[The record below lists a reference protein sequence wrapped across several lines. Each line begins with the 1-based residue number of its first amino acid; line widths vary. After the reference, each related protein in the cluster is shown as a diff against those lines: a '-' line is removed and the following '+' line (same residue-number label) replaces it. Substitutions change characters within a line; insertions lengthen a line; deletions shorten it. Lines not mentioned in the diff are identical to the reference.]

1 MKKLTYIVAFLTFA
15 LALQAQ
21 DAQILAQRDL
31 LGTARYVGMAGAMTA
46 VGGDP
51 SAVKDNPAGLGVY
64 RRWDVSLSLF
74 LDLDYV
80 RQPGVTKTVG
90 SDTRFSAS
98 QASFIFGWVDKT
110 RDRGMLA
117 NNIMLSYHNVASYD
131 RHYVVSHTNE
141 PYSLTDVVASKTEGV
156 DETALQPAGR
166 WDTQNWLSNQAY
178 DTYLIWP
185 DAVDTKRWY
194 SVLPAGQKVTKNQLS
209 MREYGH
215 VDQFAIS
222 WGGNISNYVFLGATL
237 NVLAIDH
244 TQSVQYYEIFGD
256 DCSLDNNT
264 YVHQTGVG
272 VNGVFGVI
280 AHPLQWLR
288 IGASFMTPSA
298 VNLKTTNYGT
308 MNSVVYLY
316 DDKKGTYEKMSCES
330 LTPDNTYSDRSW
342 RSPLR
347 VSAGLAFQVMN
358 YGLVSL
364 QYDLAHDKNIDDV
377 HTLRAGIEGVITDQF
392 FLECGYA
399 YESTFLASDKYH
411 AYVLPFNTQRTDAY
425 SRLTK
430 HSHYATAGFGYRGRN
445 FLIHA
450 AYRYRLQKNATYAH
464 ELATPYDL
472 SATTHNI
479 VLTLDFHGQ

>member
-1 MKKLTYIVAFLTFA
+1 MT
-15 LALQAQ
+15 LAVHAQ

-31 LGTARYVGMAGAMTA
+31 IGTARYVGLAGAMTA

-74 LDLDYV
+74 IDLDYV
-80 RQPGVTKTVG
+80 RQAGVNKSVG
-90 SDTRFSAS
+90 SDNRFSAA

-110 RDRGMLA
+110 RDQGMIA
-117 NNIMLSYHNVASYD
+117 NNLMFSYHNVASYD
-131 RHYVVSHTNE
+131 RHYVVSNTND
-141 PYSLTDVVASKTEGV
+141 PNSLTDVIASKTNGV
-156 DETALQPAGR
+156 AETALQPSSR

-178 DTYLIWP
+178 DTYLISP
-185 DAVDTKRWY
+185 DTKDNTRWY
-194 SVLPAGQKVTKNQLS
+194 SVLPYGEKVTKNQLT

-215 VDQFAIS
+215 IDQFAIS

-237 NVLAIDH
+237 NVLSVDH
-244 TQSVQYYEIFGD
+244 TQSVQYHETFGD
-256 DCSLDNNT
+256 DCSLDNST

-288 IGASFMTPSA
+288 IGASFTTPSA
-298 VNLKTTNYGT
+298 VNLKTLHYGT
-308 MNSVVYLY
+308 MNSVLWAY
-316 DDKKGTYEKMSCES
+316 DEKTGKDEKVSYTS
-330 LTPDNTYSDRSW
+330 ITPDNSYSDRSW
-342 RSPLR
+342 RMPMR
-347 VSAGLAFQVMN
+347 VSAGLAFQVLN
-358 YGLVSL
+358 YGFLSV
-364 QYDLAHDKNIDDV
+364 QYDLAHDKNIHDV

-399 YESTFLASDKYH
+399 YESTFLSSDLYNK
-411 AYVLPFNTQRTDAY
+411 AYTLPNNTTRTDAY
-425 SRLTK
+425 SQLTK

-450 AYRYRLQKNATYAH
+450 AYRYRLQNTRTFAH
-464 ELATPYDL
+464 ELAAPYDL

-479 VLTLDFHGQ
+479 VLTLDFHSK